1 MTEQHPTR
9 QERVSQ
15 VVNTYTEG
23 FPSASRS
30 LATRSED
37 GDVILVTGTTGSLG
51 CYLLATLLVL
61 SPTVRRVYALNR
73 ASKIGLKDRQCMSL
87 TDRGLDGDL
96 VDCSKLVLLVG
107 DITKPMMGLLP
118 DVYTEVSSFAVLE
131 ILELTLCSR
140 YTSLSPI

>member
-51 CYLLATLLVL
+51 CYLLATLLV
-61 SPTVRRVYALNR
+61 SPTVRRVYGLNR
-73 ASKIGLKDRQCMSL
+73 ASKIGLKDRQRMSL

-96 VDCSKLVLLVG
+96 VDCSKLVLLIG

-131 ILELTLCSR
+131 ILGLTLCSR

>member
-23 FPSASRS
+23 FPSPSRS

-51 CYLLATLLVL
+51 CYLLATLLV
-61 SPTVRRVYALNR
+61 SSNVRRVYALNR
-73 ASKIGLKDRQCMSL
+73 ASKIGLKDRQRMSL
-87 TDRGLDGDL
+87 IDRGLDGDL
-96 VDCSKLVLLVG
+96 VDCSKLVLLIG
-107 DITKPMMGLLP
+107 DVTKPMMGILP